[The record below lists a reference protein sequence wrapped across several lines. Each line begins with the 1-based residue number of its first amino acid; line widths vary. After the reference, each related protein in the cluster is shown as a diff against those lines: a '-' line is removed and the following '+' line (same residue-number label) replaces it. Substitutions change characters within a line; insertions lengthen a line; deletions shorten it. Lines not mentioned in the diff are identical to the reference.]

1 MNIIDK
7 TEVKCRFRRSV
18 ESYEDNAYVQ
28 KVIVNRLYELLR
40 DHLLYTP
47 RKVLEI
53 GCGTGLLTRK
63 LPVAL
68 SSGQLFINDLVEE
81 MCSKTAGLCGIKM
94 ENRLVGDIEE
104 IVLPECFDL
113 ILSASTFQW
122 FNHPADTYKKL
133 AAHLL
138 PGGLLVF
145 STFGKNNLK
154 ELSKVTGSGL
164 CYYEKEEL
172 KELLFPFFDI
182 LYMEEKEH
190 VLHFPTPVD
199 ILRHLKKTGVNAAT
213 SPQVWTKGR
222 IERFSDDFKALYG
235 SGRAFPLTYH
245 PVYFVCQRKVF

>member
-1 MNIIDK
+1 MVDK
-7 TEVKCRFRRSV
+7 AEVKCRFRRSV

-28 KVIVNRLYELLR
+28 KAIVNRLYELLQ
-40 DHLLYTP
+40 DHLSYTP

-63 LPVAL
+63 LLTAL

-81 MCSKTAGLCGIKM
+81 MCSKTAGSCGIRI

-104 IVLPECFDL
+104 IILPECFDL

-133 AAHLL
+133 AMHLL

-154 ELSKVTGSGL
+154 ELSTVTGSGL

-172 KELLFPFFDI
+172 KELLIPFFDI
-182 LYMEEKEH
+182 VHMEEKEH
-190 VLHFPTPVD
+190 VLRFSDPVD
-199 ILRHLKKTGVNAAT
+199 ILRHLKKTGVNVTA
-213 SPQVWTKGR
+213 SSQVWTKGR
-222 IERFSDDFKALYG
+222 MERFSDAFKTLYASDG
-235 SGRAFPLTYH
+235 VFPLTYH
-245 PVYFVCQRKVF
+245 PVYFVCQRKAF